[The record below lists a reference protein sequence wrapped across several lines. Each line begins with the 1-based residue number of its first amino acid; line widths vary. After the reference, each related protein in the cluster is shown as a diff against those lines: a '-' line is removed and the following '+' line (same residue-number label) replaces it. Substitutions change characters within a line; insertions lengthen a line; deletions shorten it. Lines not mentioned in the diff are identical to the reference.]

1 MKKIILITIFI
12 VCVVSLVSC
21 SEYDKNYV
29 YDGESLIG
37 VWQERD
43 LDEDFYK
50 IYEFK
55 ADGTVTQTCYTQ
67 GIVNDVS
74 LTGEV
79 LSYIVEGSNTLIL
92 SEEGSN
98 LKTKLKFSINKDGE
112 LVLHQDGDDLN
123 VLVPYN
129 LSYDRPD
136 KSPVIGKWMSET
148 EKEDGTV
155 RKDLFWFS
163 DDGQCIL
170 FVDVSGEIG
179 DDVDDFIINGN
190 HNGLESILY
199 ATHSGN
205 KINLCFATRDII
217 GENSVLK
224 GEYEIS
230 GDKLIIKAGGSS
242 LEYKRV

>member
-12 VCVVSLVSC
+12 VCVVFLVSC

-79 LSYIVEGSNTLIL
+79 LSFCHTLKSDKYVPGVL
-92 SEEGSN
+92 P
-98 LKTKLKFSINKDGE
+98 LLTRKLA
-112 LVLHQDGDDLN
+112 
-123 VLVPYN
+123 P
-129 LSYDRPD
+129 
-136 KSPVIGKWMSET
+136 
-148 EKEDGTV
+148 
-155 RKDLFWFS
+155 
-163 DDGQCIL
+163 
-170 FVDVSGEIG
+170 
-179 DDVDDFIINGN
+179 
-190 HNGLESILY
+190 
-199 ATHSGN
+199 
-205 KINLCFATRDII
+205 
-217 GENSVLK
+217 
-224 GEYEIS
+224 
-230 GDKLIIKAGGSS
+230 SS
-242 LEYKRV
+242 LIANPTAAPPWKK